1 MTIPEIKVLLDPSAV
16 AREAAERIARMAV
29 ESIALDGQFSI
40 ALSGGSTPKTLYEVL
55 ASEPYRSR
63 IDWTKVEVFFGDE
76 RCVPP
81 DHPESNYRMAREAL
95 LSKVPIPGDNIYRM
109 RGEIDPEEAAV
120 EYGQMLK
127 EKFPST
133 GSGQAWEGGLNLV
146 LLGMGDDGHTASLF
160 PGTKAVSETNHR
172 VVANYAEHS
181 TTGKSWRIT
190 MTAPFINRSRNVLIL
205 VVGAGKAQRLR
216 DVLEGTR
223 DPQRF
228 PIQLIAPDSGR
239 LTWLLDASAAEMETQ

>member
-1 MTIPEIKVLLDPSAV
+1 MTNPEIKVLADPPAV
-16 AREAAERIARMAV
+16 AREVAKRIVRMAE
-29 ESIALDGQFSI
+29 ESIALDSRFSI
-40 ALSGGSTPKTLYEVL
+40 ALSGGSTPKMLYELL
-55 ASEPYRSR
+55 ASEPYRAR
-63 IDWTKVEVFFGDE
+63 IDWTKVEILFGDE

-81 DHPESNYRMAREAL
+81 DHPESNFRMAQEAL

-109 RGEIDPEEAAV
+109 HGEIDPQEAAK
-120 EYGQMLK
+120 EYGEMLK
-127 EKFPST
+127 EKFRD
-133 GSGQAWEGGLNLV
+133 GGLDLV

-160 PGTKAVSETNHR
+160 PGTKAVNETKHR

-216 DVLEGTR
+216 DVLEGPP

-228 PIQLIAPDSGR
+228 PIQLIQPVSGR
-239 LTWLLDASAAEMETQ
+239 LTWLLDIAAASMESQ